1 MPYTNYNWIR
11 DGLAIGGLV
20 SEPEELPF
28 DAILSMETGA
38 PIVLRELV
46 TSGRIDYQWRSIID
60 GYCWEEHDEIIRRFD
75 EAAEQ
80 LQEWLTG
87 GKRVL
92 VHCVAGVSRSV
103 TAVVWYLMRYE
114 GMSWD
119 EALQLIR
126 AARPQANPNIRF
138 EIPMRMAGGED
149 ITRDWIANR
158 IEEYC
163 RHLGTIYDVEM
174 DRQEVWKDLERQ
186 GTLGRIGVA
195 LS

>member
-1 MPYTNYNWIR
+1 
-11 DGLAIGGLV
+11 
-20 SEPEELPF
+20 
-28 DAILSMETGA
+28 
-38 PIVLRELV
+38 
-46 TSGRIDYQWRSIID
+46 
-60 GYCWEEHDEIIRRFD
+60 
-75 EAAEQ
+75 
-80 LQEWLTG
+80 
-87 GKRVL
+87 
-92 VHCVAGVSRSV
+92 
-103 TAVVWYLMRYE
+103 MRYE

-163 RHLGTIYDVEM
+163 RHLETIYDVEM